1 MRMAKTPEK
10 VKSFE
15 DELAQK
21 LKPLKD
27 REMKLFL
34 KYKNEEVG
42 VSNTCPRVCICVR
55 RFVFGLARR
64 QVGREDQHVG
74 HALLHDARRGA
85 RVCGRPEHA
94 EGVLPHGRRHGRL
107 AQHLPGRHERT
118 AP

>member
-1 MRMAKTPEK
+1 MAKTPEK

-42 VSNTCPRVCICVR
+42 VSNTCPRV
-55 RFVFGLARR
+55 
-64 QVGREDQHVG
+64 
-74 HALLHDARRGA
+74 
-85 RVCGRPEHA
+85 
-94 EGVLPHGRRHGRL
+94 
-107 AQHLPGRHERT
+107 
-118 AP
+118 